1 MIHKS
6 IENIPY
12 LECDSL
18 CKWSNEIIIPRATLE
33 KWLEIK
39 DEIKQQFEELV
50 KELDTME
57 D

>member
-1 MIHKS
+1 MINNQEK
-6 IENIPY
+6 IPY

-18 CKWSNEIIIPRATLE
+18 CEWRNEIAPPRATTE

-39 DEIKQQFEELV
+39 DEVKQLFEELS
-50 KELDTME
+50 KEHDVVE